1 MLYRGLIEVFS
12 PVVVSLGGGLLLA
25 GIYIGEIWGLAS
37 GLVLAGII
45 GDFWGL
51 AGGLVL
57 AGIIGFTLATRPMQ
71 FSLASPLLLFGMLM
85 GQVTLLPLVGGVLLP
100 LVGNRLGSCLS
111 CH

>member
-37 GLVLAGII
+37 
-45 GDFWGL
+45 
-51 AGGLVL
+51 GLVL